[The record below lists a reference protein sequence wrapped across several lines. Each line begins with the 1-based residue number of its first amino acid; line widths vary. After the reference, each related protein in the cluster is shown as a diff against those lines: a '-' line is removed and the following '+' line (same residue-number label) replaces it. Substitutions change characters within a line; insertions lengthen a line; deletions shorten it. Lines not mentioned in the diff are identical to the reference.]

1 MKNYIKLS
9 LITVVSLVL
18 LTFPCSDTSFAKSK
32 KGGPNEEMGWCT
44 DKSLN
49 VGFLC
54 RSDYDTRLE
63 NGRLVTTL
71 SKEPSVVLSVE
82 KTRLRL
88 GFLSQISKSYLEDS
102 GLYADGFGEEHVR
115 IAGRETLY
123 VKAYGRQNENMR
135 LADYYLINHLELYHL
150 SFSIEPK
157 DQWDNYK
164 FVVKK
169 IAESFYFMEAKDVK
183 H

>member
-1 MKNYIKLS
+1 MKVIVRFF
-9 LITVVSLVL
+9 LITAVSLVL
-18 LTFPCSDTSFAKSK
+18 LAYPWTNLSFAKTK
-32 KGGPNEEMGWCT
+32 KGGPDEGMVWCT
-44 DKSLN
+44 DKTLN
-49 VGFLC
+49 VGYLC
-54 RSDYDTRLE
+54 RADYDTQLE

-71 SKEPSVVLSVE
+71 SKEPSVAFKVE
-82 KTRLRL
+82 KTQLKL
-88 GFLSQISKSYLEDS
+88 GFLSQISKNYLEDS
-102 GLYADGFGEEHVR
+102 GLYADGFAEEHVR

-123 VKAYGRQNENMR
+123 VKAYGRQNENLR

-164 FVVKK
+164 FMVKK
-169 IAESFYFMEAKDVK
+169 IAESFYFMETKDVK